1 MRSTRLAALM
11 LMVSVVGVA
20 ALGQAADKHAK
31 PYSRFCKPGDLIGTW
46 RLVKFS
52 TPHEFK
58 DPQAPYLL
66 PHQMFQFL
74 KDGTMKS
81 AHSPI
86 PLPDDPTKVFQ
97 AIASES
103 TYSFTKAG
111 QVTLKGKTAEA
122 GAETWHCVTIT
133 EDRKIEAQQVFMK
146 RGDVVMTLIGKKG
159 EPAFTRQLRKG
170 GT

>member
-1 MRSTRLAALM
+1 MRLTRLAALVI
-11 LMVSVVGVA
+11 LVSVVGLA
-20 ALGQAADKHAK
+20 MPAQAADKRAK
-31 PYSRFCKPGDLIGTW
+31 PYSRFCKASDLVGTW

-52 TPHEFK
+52 TPHQFN
-58 DPQAPYLL
+58 DSSAPYLL

-81 AHSPI
+81 AHSAI

-103 TYSFTKAG
+103 MYSFTKAG

-122 GAETWHCVTIT
+122 GSETWHCVTIT

-146 RGDVVMTLIGKKG
+146 RGDLVMTLIGKKG

-170 GT
+170 GA

>member
-1 MRSTRLAALM
+1 MRPTRLAALV
-11 LMVSVVGVA
+11 LAVSVVGVA
-20 ALGQAADKHAK
+20 VLAQAADKHAK
-31 PYSRFCKPGDLIGTW
+31 PYSRFCKPGDLLGTW

-52 TPHEFK
+52 TPHQFR

-66 PHQMFQFL
+66 PHQMFQFQ

-81 AHSPI
+81 AHSAI

-111 QVTLKGKTAEA
+111 LVALKGKTAEA
-122 GAETWHCVTIT
+122 GSETWHCVTIT

-146 RGDVVMTLIGKKG
+146 RGDLVMTLIGKKG

-170 GT
+170 AA